1 MSKRL
6 KLDILVVEKDYWWW
20 KRTIPCVEGLL
31 VVEKDYWWWTKTIV
45 VVENGKYGKSKIL
58 ENGKYGPQAC
68 RRRFFF
74 LEKLHI
80 FEKSHF
86 FEK

>member
-6 KLDILVVEKDYWWW
+6 KMDIVVVEKDYWWL
-20 KRTIPCVEGLL
+20 KRTIPCGQGLL

-58 ENGKYGPQAC
+58 ENRKYG
-68 RRRFFF
+68 
-74 LEKLHI
+74 KI
-80 FEKSHF
+80 F
-86 FEK
+86 